1 MTFKLYIWERLLI
14 QCQQDRNTNG
24 CSTQAVINL
33 RLMAEATVKIMQ
45 NICYWNVASLYILSY
60 SSFFMAMAED
70 FFMYSIQIN

>member
-1 MTFKLYIWERLLI
+1 M
-14 QCQQDRNTNG
+14 QH
-24 CSTQAVINL
+24 SAVINL

-45 NICYWNVASLYILSY
+45 NICYWNVAPLYILSY